1 MKKMITMLL
10 LASMALTLASC
21 GRNRDKN
28 LDSTSSSSSQSTENA
43 NGGASADAGAKSFLH
58 SVYGAFLAN
67 MAPVYG
73 VGSADEVK
81 SYFAGPE
88 TQTVTEKD
96 ETSGEDYS
104 YEVPKNEPGA
114 ISPSD
119 GEALESQ
126 TLFPAASA
134 DRLESAAVF
143 FNLMNQN
150 NGTFAAFEVKSG
162 EDVQVLADMM
172 KNKIKNNQWIC
183 GFPERY
189 QVLRVGN
196 VLLFSY
202 GLEASLEAFK
212 SAVAS
217 VYSDM
222 AVIYD
227 ERL

>member
-1 MKKMITMLL
+1 MKKIITLLL

-43 NGGASADAGAKSFLH
+43 NGGTSASAGAKSFLH

-73 VGSADEVK
+73 VSSADEVK
-81 SYFAGPE
+81 GYFAGPE

-96 ETSGEDYS
+96 ENGEEFS
-104 YEVPKNEPGA
+104 YELPKNEPSA

-134 DRLESAAVF
+134 DQLDSAAVF

-150 NGTFAAFEVKSG
+150 NGTFSAFEVKNG
-162 EDVQVLADMM
+162 EDVQALADML
-172 KNKIKNNQWIC
+172 KSKIKNNQWIC

-189 QVLRVGN
+189 QILRVGN
-196 VLLFSY
+196 MLIFSY
-202 GLEASLEAFK
+202 GLETSLEAFK
-212 SAVAS
+212 DAVAS
-217 VYSDM
+217 VYADM
-222 AVIYD
+222 TVLYD
-227 ERL
+227 EKL

>member
-1 MKKMITMLL
+1 MKKIITLLL

-43 NGGASADAGAKSFLH
+43 NGGTSASAGAKSFLH

-73 VGSADEVK
+73 VSSADEVK
-81 SYFAGPE
+81 GYFAGPE

-96 ETSGEDYS
+96 ENGEEFS
-104 YEVPKNEPGA
+104 YELPKNEPGA

-126 TLFPAASA
+126 TLFPAAPA
-134 DRLESAAVF
+134 DQLDSAAVF

-150 NGTFAAFEVKSG
+150 NGTFSAFEVKNG
-162 EDVQVLADMM
+162 EDVQALADML
-172 KNKIKNNQWIC
+172 KSKIKNNQWIC

-189 QVLRVGN
+189 QILRVGN
-196 VLLFSY
+196 MLIFSY
-202 GLEASLEAFK
+202 GLETSLEAFK
-212 SAVAS
+212 DAVAS
-217 VYSDM
+217 VYADM
-222 AVIYD
+222 TVLYD
-227 ERL
+227 EKL

>member
-1 MKKMITMLL
+1 MKKIITLLL

-43 NGGASADAGAKSFLH
+43 NGGTSASADAKSFLH

-73 VGSADEVK
+73 VSSADEVK

-96 ETSGEDYS
+96 ENGEEFS
-104 YEVPKNEPGA
+104 YELPKNEPGA

-134 DRLESAAVF
+134 DRLDSAAVF

-150 NGTFAAFEVKSG
+150 NGTFSAFEVKNG
-162 EDVQVLADMM
+162 EDVQALADML
-172 KNKIKNNQWIC
+172 KSKIKNNQWIC

-189 QVLRVGN
+189 QILRVGN
-196 VLLFSY
+196 MLIFSY
-202 GLEASLEAFK
+202 GLETSLEAFK
-212 SAVAS
+212 DAVAS
-217 VYSDM
+217 VYADM
-222 AVIYD
+222 SVLHD
-227 ERL
+227 EKL

>member
-1 MKKMITMLL
+1 MKKIITLLL

-43 NGGASADAGAKSFLH
+43 NGGTSASAGAKSFLH

-67 MAPVYG
+67 MAPVYD
-73 VGSADEVK
+73 VSSADEVK
-81 SYFAGPE
+81 GYFAGPE

-96 ETSGEDYS
+96 ENGEEFS
-104 YEVPKNEPGA
+104 YELPKNEPGA

-134 DRLESAAVF
+134 DQLDSAAVF

-150 NGTFAAFEVKSG
+150 NGTFSAFEVKNG
-162 EDVQVLADMM
+162 EDVQALADML
-172 KNKIKNNQWIC
+172 KSKIKNNQWIC

-189 QVLRVGN
+189 QILRVGN
-196 VLLFSY
+196 MLIFSY
-202 GLEASLEAFK
+202 GLETSLEAFK
-212 SAVAS
+212 DAVAS
-217 VYSDM
+217 VYADM
-222 AVIYD
+222 TVLYD
-227 ERL
+227 EKL